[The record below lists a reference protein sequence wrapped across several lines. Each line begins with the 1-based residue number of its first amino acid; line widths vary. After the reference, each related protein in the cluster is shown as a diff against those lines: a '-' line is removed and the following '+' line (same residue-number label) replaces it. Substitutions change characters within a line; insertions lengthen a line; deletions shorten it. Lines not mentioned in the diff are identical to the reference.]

1 MTLLNNDNRCAT
13 SVVSANTHKVLG
25 DNPLLKL
32 WNLRVLVRTSAFNRF
47 FERYGGLHDPEI
59 LHILGLSELDQ
70 IKGAEKKVIFAHL
83 TDTLKMLED
92 CIHASPK
99 DIFSAN
105 IAVLQK
111 SLNLTQCEI
120 DILRFVIVSG
130 SSMGFSQLTETLG
143 EMSNEQIKH
152 TLSII
157 LNVPRND
164 IENAIHSNGTLISSG
179 LLRMDTNGSYMR
191 LLYNCFDV
199 PQSIKCA
206 LTQAQHNPEA
216 ILQCFFKVTEQSHLS
231 ITDFPHLKTDTD
243 LLSCYLRSAE
253 TGCTRGVNVLI
264 YGEPG
269 TGKTELVK
277 TLSQHCGFQ
286 LYEITMQDMEGNP
299 VNGKDRFA
307 AYQLTQKMLAN
318 KEKSAILFD
327 EIEDAFPDV
336 NFSPFGHVTRP
347 GFKKAW
353 VHQLLEANPVPAF
366 WLCNSVVQLDDSVLR
381 RFDFV
386 LNLRSPTRN
395 IRRRILDKYL
405 GHLGLSETWL
415 AQMAEHEHLV
425 PAHAES
431 AAKIAAHLDAENTKE
446 LEKNLERIIG
456 NKLQVMGL
464 SRKPRTVARREI
476 RYNLEHLNPDQ
487 DLEALTKGLQK
498 NHQARICLYGASGT
512 GKTAFAHYVAEQ
524 LDKPLLKKRASDILS
539 KWVGEAEKNIA
550 AMFNEAEADDMV
562 LLIDEVDSFLLDRG
576 SSRHSWE
583 ITQVNELLVQMES
596 FNGVFIASTN
606 LLNLVD
612 VASLRRFDL
621 KIKFDYMKSEQ
632 AWALFL
638 QVLEEH
644 NCTIDNKTLQYK
656 TGLAQLNNLTPGD
669 FATVV
674 RQSRSLN
681 KTIHPRY
688 LLGALEK
695 ECKTKPGAG
704 KSIGFMAV

>member
-1 MTLLNNDNRCAT
+1 MTQVKDNKQ
-13 SVVSANTHKVLG
+13 SSANMDVRKIS
-25 DNPLLKL
+25 DCDPLLKL
-32 WNLRVLVRTSAFNRF
+32 WNLRILIRLNVFSRF
-47 FERYGGLHDPEI
+47 FDRYGGLHDPETM
-59 LHILGLSELDQ
+59 HVLGLSAFLQDENVD
-70 IKGAEKKVIFAHL
+70 KKIIFSNL
-83 TDTLKMLED
+83 SNTLEALESD
-92 CIHASPK
+92 ALISPQ

-105 IAVLQK
+105 IAVLQT

-120 DILRFVIVSG
+120 DILRFVIISG
-130 SSMGFSQLTETLG
+130 SSAGFNMVVETLG
-143 EMSNEQIKH
+143 EMSNEKIRH

-157 LNVPRND
+157 LDVPRNE
-164 IENAIHSNGTLISSG
+164 IENAMRSNGTLISSG
-179 LLRMDTNGSYMR
+179 LLRINASGHYMHS
-191 LLYNCFDV
+191 LQQCFDV
-199 PQSIKCA
+199 PHSIKYA
-206 LTQAQHNPEA
+206 LTQEQNNPGA
-216 ILQCFFKVTEQSHLS
+216 ILQCFFKMADQAHLS
-231 ITDFPHLKTDTD
+231 IEDFPHLKTDID
-243 LLSCYLRSAE
+243 LLTCYLQSAE
-253 TGCTRGVNVLI
+253 KKHIQGINVLI

-277 TLSQHCGFQ
+277 TLSRYCGFE

-299 VNGKDRFA
+299 IDGKDRFA

-318 KEKSAILFD
+318 KEKAAILFD

-347 GFKKAW
+347 DFKKAW
-353 VHQLLEANPVPAF
+353 VHQLLEENSIPAF

-405 GHLGLSETWL
+405 GHLGLSDTWL

-431 AAKIAAHLDAENTKE
+431 AAKIAVHLNDDNTKE

-464 SRKPRTVARREI
+464 SRKPRTVISRET
-476 RYNLEHLNPDQ
+476 RYSLEYLNPDQ
-487 DLEALTKGLQK
+487 DLEALTRGLQK
-498 NHQARICLYGASGT
+498 NHQARICLYGAPGT

-524 LDKPLLKKRASDILS
+524 LDKPLLKKQASDILS
-539 KWVGEAEKNIA
+539 KWVGEAEQNIA
-550 AMFNEAEADDMV
+550 AMFDEAEADDMV
-562 LLIDEVDSFLLDRG
+562 LLVDEVDSFLLDRG
-576 SSRHSWE
+576 SSQNSWE

-612 VASLRRFDL
+612 AASLRRFDL
-621 KIKFDYMKSEQ
+621 KIKFDYMKPEQ
-632 AWALFL
+632 AWTLFL
-638 QVLEEH
+638 QVLKEH
-644 NCTIDNKTLQYK
+644 GCNLKSETKQYK
-656 TGLAQLNNLTPGD
+656 IVLARLDNLTPGD

-681 KTIHPRY
+681 KTIDPRY
-688 LLGALEK
+688 LLSALEK
-695 ECKTKPGAG
+695 ECKAKPGAG
-704 KSIGFMAV
+704 KSIGFMGS

>member
-1 MTLLNNDNRCAT
+1 MTQVSDT
-13 SVVSANTHKVLG
+13 QQSSANMDAHKTSGG
-25 DNPLLKL
+25 DPLLML
-32 WNLRVLVRTSAFNRF
+32 WNLRILIRLNVFNRF
-47 FERYGGLHDPEI
+47 FDRYGGLHDPETM
-59 LHILGLSELDQ
+59 HVLGLSAFLQDENID
-70 IKGAEKKVIFAHL
+70 KKTMFSNLAN
-83 TDTLKMLED
+83 TLKTLESD
-92 CIHASPK
+92 TPTAPR

-105 IAVLQK
+105 ITILQK

-130 SSMGFSQLTETLG
+130 SSAGFNMVVETLG
-143 EMSNEQIKH
+143 EMSNEQIRQ
-152 TLSII
+152 TLSVI
-157 LNVPRND
+157 LNVSRSE
-164 IENAIHSNGTLISSG
+164 IENAMRSNGALISSG
-179 LLRMDTNGSYMR
+179 LLRINASGHYMHS
-191 LLYNCFDV
+191 LQQCFDV
-199 PQSIKCA
+199 PHSIKYA
-206 LTQAQHNPEA
+206 LTQEQNNPEA
-216 ILQCFFKVTEQSHLS
+216 ILQCFFKTASQSHLS
-231 ITDFPHLKTDTD
+231 IEDFPHLKTDID
-243 LLSCYLRSAE
+243 LLMCYLQSAE
-253 TGCTRGVNVLI
+253 KKHIPGINVLI

-277 TLSQHCGFQ
+277 TLSRCCGFE

-299 VNGKDRFA
+299 IDGKDRFS

-347 GFKKAW
+347 DFKKAW
-353 VHQLLEANPVPAF
+353 VHQLLEENPIPAF

-405 GHLGLSETWL
+405 GHLGLSDAWL

-431 AAKIAAHLDAENTKE
+431 AAKIAAHLNAGNTKE

-464 SRKPRTVARREI
+464 SRKPRTVISRET
-476 RYNLEHLNPDQ
+476 RYSLEYLNPDQ
-487 DLEALTKGLQK
+487 NLEALTKGLQQ
-498 NHQARICLYGASGT
+498 NHQARICLYGAPGT

-524 LDKPLLKKRASDILS
+524 LDKPLLKKQASDILS
-539 KWVGEAEKNIA
+539 KWVGEAEQNIA
-550 AMFNEAEADDMV
+550 AMFDEAEADDMV
-562 LLIDEVDSFLLDRG
+562 LLVDEVDSFLLDRG
-576 SSRHSWE
+576 SAQNSWE

-612 VASLRRFDL
+612 AASLRRFDL
-621 KIKFDYMKSEQ
+621 KIKFDHMKPEQ

-644 NCTIDNKTLQYK
+644 GCNVKDETRQYK
-656 TGLAQLNNLTPGD
+656 TDLARLDNLTPGD

-681 KTIHPRY
+681 KTIDPRY
-688 LLGALEK
+688 LLSALEK
-695 ECKTKPGAG
+695 ECKAKPGAG
-704 KSIGFMAV
+704 KSIGFMGS

>member
-1 MTLLNNDNRCAT
+1 MTQVNDNKQ
-13 SVVSANTHKVLG
+13 SSANVDAHKTSDCDL
-25 DNPLLKL
+25 LLKL
-32 WNLRVLVRTSAFNRF
+32 WNLRILIRLNVFNRF
-47 FERYGGLHDPEI
+47 FDRYGGLHDPETM
-59 LHILGLSELDQ
+59 HVLGLSAFLQDESVD
-70 IKGAEKKVIFAHL
+70 KKTIFSNL
-83 TDTLKMLED
+83 SNTLKTLESDTLTPPQD
-92 CIHASPK
+92 V
-99 DIFSAN
+99 FSIN

-120 DILRFVIVSG
+120 DILRFIIVSG
-130 SSMGFSQLTETLG
+130 SSAGFNMVVETLG
-143 EMSNEQIKH
+143 EMSNEQIRY

-157 LNVPRND
+157 LNVSLSD
-164 IENAIHSNGTLISSG
+164 VENAMRTNGALISSG
-179 LLRMDTNGSYMR
+179 LLRINTSGHYMHS
-191 LLYNCFDV
+191 LQQCFDV
-199 PQSIKCA
+199 PHSIKYA
-206 LTQAQHNPEA
+206 LTQEQNNPGA
-216 ILQCFFKVTEQSHLS
+216 ILQCFFKIADQSHLS
-231 ITDFPHLKTDTD
+231 IEDFPHLKTDID
-243 LLSCYLRSAE
+243 LLACYLQSAE
-253 TGCTRGVNVLI
+253 KKDVQGINVLI

-277 TLSQHCGFQ
+277 TLSRYCGFE
-286 LYEITMQDMEGNP
+286 LFEITMQDMDGNP
-299 VNGKDRFA
+299 IDGKDRFA

-347 GFKKAW
+347 DFKKAW
-353 VHQLLEANPVPAF
+353 VHQLLEENSIPAF

-405 GHLGLSETWL
+405 GHLGLSDTWL

-431 AAKIAAHLDAENTKE
+431 AAKIAAHLDDENTKE

-464 SRKPRTVARREI
+464 SRKPRTVISRET
-476 RYNLEHLNPDQ
+476 RYSLEYLNPDQ
-487 DLEALTKGLQK
+487 DLEALTRGLQQ
-498 NHQARICLYGASGT
+498 NHQARICLYGAPGT

-524 LDKPLLKKRASDILS
+524 LDKPLLKKQASDILS

-550 AMFNEAEADDMV
+550 AMFDEAEADDMV

-576 SSRHSWE
+576 SSQNSWE

-612 VASLRRFDL
+612 AASLRRFDL

-632 AWALFL
+632 AWTLFL

-644 NCTIDNKTLQYK
+644 GCNLKKSETQKYK
-656 TGLAQLNNLTPGD
+656 TDLTRLDNLTPGD
-669 FATVV
+669 FATIV

-688 LLGALEK
+688 LLSALEK
-695 ECKTKPGAG
+695 ECKAKPGAG
-704 KSIGFMAV
+704 KSIGFMGS

>member
-1 MTLLNNDNRCAT
+1 MTLLNDDNQLSSNADT
-13 SVVSANTHKVLG
+13 YKAPG

-32 WNLRVLVRTSAFNRF
+32 WNLRILVRLNVFNRF
-47 FERYGGLHDPEI
+47 FERYGGFHDQEFLHT
-59 LHILGLSELDQ
+59 LGLSEFHQ
-70 IKGAEKKVIFAHL
+70 KEGIEKKVIFERVCDAL
-83 TDTLKMLED
+83 KTLEEQM
-92 CIHASPK
+92 HVSPG

-120 DILRFVIVSG
+120 DILRFVIVSN
-130 SSMGFSQLTETLG
+130 SSMGFSQLVEMLG
-143 EMSNEQIKH
+143 EMNSEQIKH
-152 TLSII
+152 TLSVI
-157 LNVPRND
+157 LNISHND
-164 IENAIHSNGTLISSG
+164 IENAVRSNGTLISSG

-191 LLYNCFDV
+191 SLHHCFDV
-199 PQSIKCA
+199 PHSIKFA
-206 LTQAQHNPEA
+206 LTQEQNNPRA
-216 ILQCFFKVTEQSHLS
+216 ILQCFFKIVGQSHLS
-231 ITDFPHLKTDTD
+231 IEDFSHLKTDID
-243 LLSCYLRSAE
+243 LLSCYLQSAG
-253 TGCTRGVNVLI
+253 TNGVSGVNVLI

-277 TLSQHCGFQ
+277 TLSQYCDFQ

-299 VNGKDRFA
+299 IDGKDRFS

-318 KEKSAILFD
+318 KERSAILFD
-327 EIEDAFPDV
+327 EIEDVFPDV
-336 NFSPFGHVTRP
+336 SFSPFGHVTRP
-347 GFKKAW
+347 DFKKAW
-353 VHQLLEANPVPAF
+353 VHQLLEENSIPAF

-395 IRRRILDKYL
+395 IRRHILDKYL

-431 AAKIAAHLDAENTKE
+431 AAKIAAHLNTENTKE
-446 LEKNLERIIG
+446 LEKSLERIIG

-464 SRKPRTVARREI
+464 SRKPRTVIRRET
-476 RYNLEHLNPDQ
+476 RYNLEYLNPDQ
-487 DLEALTKGLQK
+487 DLKALTKGLQQ
-498 NHQARICLYGASGT
+498 NHQARICLYGAPGT

-524 LDKPLLKKRASDILS
+524 LDKPLLKKQASDILS

-550 AMFNEAEADDMV
+550 AMFDEAEADDMV
-562 LLIDEVDSFLLDRG
+562 LLVDEVDSFLLDRG
-576 SSRHSWE
+576 SSQNSWE

-612 VASLRRFDL
+612 AASLRRFDL
-621 KIKFDYMKSEQ
+621 KIKFDYMKPKQ
-632 AWALFL
+632 AWTLFL

-644 NCTIDNKTLQYK
+644 GCNIKDETEQYK
-656 TGLAQLNNLTPGD
+656 TDLTRLDNLTPGD

-681 KTIHPRY
+681 KTIQPRY

-695 ECKTKPGAG
+695 ECKAKPGAG
-704 KSIGFMAV
+704 KSIGFMGS

>member
-1 MTLLNNDNRCAT
+1 MTRLNNDEQSPANVDVHKT
-13 SVVSANTHKVLG
+13 S
-25 DNPLLKL
+25 DCDPLLKL
-32 WNLRVLVRTSAFNRF
+32 WNLRILIRLNAFSRF
-47 FERYGGLHDPEI
+47 FDRYGGLHDPETM
-59 LHILGLSELDQ
+59 HVLGLSAFLQDENVD
-70 IKGAEKKVIFAHL
+70 KK
-83 TDTLKMLED
+83 T
-92 CIHASPK
+92 
-99 DIFSAN
+99 IFSNLSTTLEALENNTLTSPHDVFSTN

-120 DILRFVIVSG
+120 DILRFVIISG
-130 SSMGFSQLTETLG
+130 SSAGFNMVVETLG
-143 EMSNEQIKH
+143 EMSSEKIRH

-157 LNVPRND
+157 LNVPRNE
-164 IENAIHSNGTLISSG
+164 IENAMRSNGTLISSG
-179 LLRMDTNGSYMR
+179 LLRINASGHYMHS
-191 LLYNCFDV
+191 LQQCFDV
-199 PQSIKCA
+199 PHSIKYA
-206 LTQAQHNPEA
+206 LTQEQNNPGA
-216 ILQCFFKVTEQSHLS
+216 ILQCFFKMADQPHLS
-231 ITDFPHLKTDTD
+231 IEDFPHLKTDID
-243 LLSCYLRSAE
+243 LLTSYLQSAE
-253 TGCTRGVNVLI
+253 KKHVQGINVLI

-277 TLSQHCGFQ
+277 TLSRYCGFE

-299 VNGKDRFA
+299 IDGKDRFA
-307 AYQLTQKMLAN
+307 AYQLTQKMLAS
-318 KEKSAILFD
+318 KEKAAILFD

-347 GFKKAW
+347 DFKKAW
-353 VHQLLEANPVPAF
+353 VHQLLEENSIPAF

-405 GHLGLSETWL
+405 GHLGLSDAWL

-431 AAKIAAHLDAENTKE
+431 AAKIADHLNNDNTKA

-464 SRKPRTVARREI
+464 SRKPRTVISRET
-476 RYNLEHLNPDQ
+476 RYSLEYLNPDQ
-487 DLEALTKGLQK
+487 DLEALSRGLQQ
-498 NHQARICLYGASGT
+498 NHQARICLYGAPGT

-524 LDKPLLKKRASDILS
+524 LDKPLLKKQASDILS

-550 AMFNEAEADDMV
+550 TMFDEAEADDMV
-562 LLIDEVDSFLLDRG
+562 LLVDEVDSFLLDRG
-576 SSRHSWE
+576 SSQNSWE

-612 VASLRRFDL
+612 AASLRRFDL
-621 KIKFDYMKSEQ
+621 KIKFDYMKPEQ
-632 AWALFL
+632 AWTLFL
-638 QVLEEH
+638 QVLKEH
-644 NCTIDNKTLQYK
+644 GSNLKSETKQYK
-656 TGLAQLNNLTPGD
+656 AALARLDNLTPGD

-681 KTIHPRY
+681 KIIDPRY
-688 LLGALEK
+688 LLSALEK
-695 ECKTKPGAG
+695 ECKAKPGAG
-704 KSIGFMAV
+704 KSIGFMGS

>member
-1 MTLLNNDNRCAT
+1 MTLLN
-13 SVVSANTHKVLG
+13 ANEQSSDHTDTDKISG
-25 DNPLLKL
+25 NNPLLKL
-32 WNLRVLVRTSAFNRF
+32 WNLRILVRLNVFNRF
-47 FERYGGLHDPEI
+47 FDRYGGLHDPETM
-59 LHILGLSELDQ
+59 HVLGLSELQQD
-70 IKGAEKKVIFAHL
+70 EEVDKKIVFSTL
-83 TDTLKMLED
+83 RDTLKTLESHTLTFPD
-92 CIHASPK
+92 
-99 DIFSAN
+99 DVFSTN

-111 SLNLTQCEI
+111 SLNLTQYEI
-120 DILRFVIVSG
+120 DILRFVIVS
-130 SSMGFSQLTETLG
+130 SSSTGFNLVIETLG
-143 EMSNEQIKH
+143 EMSNEQIRH

-157 LNVPRND
+157 LNLPRNEID
-164 IENAIHSNGTLISSG
+164 NAIRSNGALRSSG
-179 LLRMDTNGSYMR
+179 LLRIDTSGQYMR
-191 LLYNCFDV
+191 LLHNCFDV
-199 PQSIKCA
+199 PHSIKHA
-206 LTQAQHNPEA
+206 LTQEQNNPAA
-216 ILQCFFKVTEQSHLS
+216 ILQCFFKIADQSPLL
-231 ITDFPHLKTDTD
+231 IGDFSHLKTDVD
-243 LLSCYLRSAE
+243 LLTAYLRSAE
-253 TGCTRGVNVLI
+253 KNQTPGVNVLI

-277 TLSQHCGFQ
+277 TLSRHCGFE
-286 LYEITMQDMEGNP
+286 LFEITMQDMEGNP
-299 VNGKDRFA
+299 IDGKDRFS

-347 GFKKAW
+347 DFKKAW
-353 VHQLLEANPVPAF
+353 VHQLLEENLIPAF
-366 WLCNSVVQLDDSVLR
+366 WLCNSVIQLDDSVLR

-405 GHLGLSETWL
+405 GHLGLSDTWM
-415 AQMAEHEHLV
+415 AKMAEHEHLV

-431 AAKIAAHLDAENTKE
+431 AAKIAVHLDAENTSA

-464 SRKPRTVARREI
+464 SRKPRTVISRETH
-476 RYNLEHLNPDQ
+476 YSLEYLNPDQ
-487 DLEALTKGLQK
+487 DLEALTSGLQQ
-498 NHQARICLYGASGT
+498 NHQARICLYGAPGT

-524 LDKPLLKKRASDILS
+524 LDRPLLKKQASDILS

-550 AMFNEAEADDMV
+550 AMFDEAEADDMV
-562 LLIDEVDSFLLDRG
+562 LLVDEVDSFLLDRG
-576 SSRHSWE
+576 TSQHSWE

-612 VASLRRFDL
+612 AAALRRFDL
-621 KIKFDYMKSEQ
+621 KIKFDYMKPKQ
-632 AWALFL
+632 AWGLFL

-644 NCTIDNKTLQYK
+644 DCDLKKSEIKQYK
-656 TGLAQLNNLTPGD
+656 TDLARLDNLTPGD

-681 KTIHPRY
+681 KTIHPHY
-688 LLGALEK
+688 LLSALEK
-695 ECKTKPGAG
+695 ECQAKPGAG
-704 KSIGFMAV
+704 KSIGFM

>member
-1 MTLLNNDNRCAT
+1 MTRLNDNKQF
-13 SVVSANTHKVLG
+13 SVDMGAHKAS
-25 DNPLLKL
+25 DCEQLLKL
-32 WNLRVLVRTSAFNRF
+32 WNLRILVRLNVFNRF
-47 FERYGGLHDPEI
+47 FDRYGGLHDPETM
-59 LHILGLSELDQ
+59 HVLGLSAFLQDENID
-70 IKGAEKKVIFAHL
+70 KK
-83 TDTLKMLED
+83 T
-92 CIHASPK
+92 
-99 DIFSAN
+99 IFSNLTNTLNTLESNTLTPSGDVFSVN
-105 IAVLQK
+105 IEVLQK

-120 DILRFVIVSG
+120 DILRFVIVS
-130 SSMGFSQLTETLG
+130 SSSTGFNMVVETLG
-143 EMSNEQIKH
+143 EMGNEQIRH
-152 TLSII
+152 SLSVI
-157 LNVPRND
+157 LNVARSEVD
-164 IENAIHSNGTLISSG
+164 NAMRTNGALISSG
-179 LLRMDTNGSYMR
+179 LLRINISGHYMHS
-191 LLYNCFDV
+191 LQQCFDV
-199 PQSIKCA
+199 PHSIKYA
-206 LTQAQHNPEA
+206 LIQEQNNPGA
-216 ILQCFFKVTEQSHLS
+216 ILQCFFKMADQPHLS
-231 ITDFPHLKTDTD
+231 VEDFPHLKADVNLLTD
-243 LLSCYLRSAE
+243 YLQSVE
-253 TGCTRGVNVLI
+253 KKHIPGVNVLI

-277 TLSQHCGFQ
+277 TLSRYCGFE

-299 VNGKDRFA
+299 IDGQDRFS

-347 GFKKAW
+347 DFKKAW
-353 VHQLLEANPVPAF
+353 VHQLLEENSIPAF

-405 GHLGLSETWL
+405 GHLGLSDVWL

-431 AAKIAAHLDAENTKE
+431 AAKIAVHLDVENTKE
-446 LEKNLERIIG
+446 LEKSLERIIG

-464 SRKPRTVARREI
+464 SRKPRTVISRET
-476 RYNLEHLNPDQ
+476 RYSLEYLNPDQ
-487 DLEALTKGLQK
+487 DLGALTGGLQK
-498 NHQARICLYGASGT
+498 NQQARICLYGAPGT

-524 LDKPLLKKRASDILS
+524 LDKPLLKKQASDILG

-550 AMFNEAEADDMV
+550 AMFDEAEADDMV
-562 LLIDEVDSFLLDRG
+562 LLVDEVDSFLLDRG
-576 SSRHSWE
+576 SSQNSWE

-612 VASLRRFDL
+612 AASLRRFDL
-621 KIKFDYMKSEQ
+621 KIKFDYMKPEQ
-632 AWALFL
+632 AWRLFL

-644 NCTIDNKTLQYK
+644 GCNVKSETKQYK
-656 TGLAQLNNLTPGD
+656 TGLERLDNLTPGD

-688 LLGALEK
+688 LLSTLEK
-695 ECKTKPGAG
+695 ECRVKPGAG
-704 KSIGFMAV
+704 KSIGFMG

>member
-1 MTLLNNDNRCAT
+1 MTQVKDNKQ
-13 SVVSANTHKVLG
+13 SSANMDVRKIS
-25 DNPLLKL
+25 DCDPLLKL
-32 WNLRVLVRTSAFNRF
+32 WNLRILIRLNVFSRF
-47 FERYGGLHDPEI
+47 FDRYGGLHDPETM
-59 LHILGLSELDQ
+59 HVLGLSAFLQDENVD
-70 IKGAEKKVIFAHL
+70 KKIIFSNL
-83 TDTLKMLED
+83 SNTLEALESD
-92 CIHASPK
+92 ALISPQ

-105 IAVLQK
+105 IAVLQT

-120 DILRFVIVSG
+120 DILRFVIISG
-130 SSMGFSQLTETLG
+130 SSAGFNMVVETLG
-143 EMSNEQIKH
+143 EMSNEKIRH

-157 LNVPRND
+157 LDVPRNE
-164 IENAIHSNGTLISSG
+164 IENAMRSNGTLISSG
-179 LLRMDTNGSYMR
+179 LLRINASGHYMHS
-191 LLYNCFDV
+191 LQQCFDV
-199 PQSIKCA
+199 PHSIKYA
-206 LTQAQHNPEA
+206 LTQEQNNPGA
-216 ILQCFFKVTEQSHLS
+216 ILQCFFKMADQSHLS
-231 ITDFPHLKTDTD
+231 IEDFPHLKTDID
-243 LLSCYLRSAE
+243 LLTCYLQSAE
-253 TGCTRGVNVLI
+253 KKHIQGINVLI

-277 TLSQHCGFQ
+277 TLSRYCGFE

-299 VNGKDRFA
+299 IDGKDRFA

-318 KEKSAILFD
+318 KEKAAILFD

-347 GFKKAW
+347 DFKKAW
-353 VHQLLEANPVPAF
+353 VHQLLEENSIPAF

-405 GHLGLSETWL
+405 GHLGLSDTWL

-431 AAKIAAHLDAENTKE
+431 AAKIAVHLNDDNTKE

-464 SRKPRTVARREI
+464 SRKPRTVISRET
-476 RYNLEHLNPDQ
+476 RYSLEYLNPDQ
-487 DLEALTKGLQK
+487 DLEALSRGLQQ
-498 NHQARICLYGASGT
+498 NHQARICLYGAPGT

-524 LDKPLLKKRASDILS
+524 LDKPLLKKQASDILS

-550 AMFNEAEADDMV
+550 TMFDEAEADDMV
-562 LLIDEVDSFLLDRG
+562 LLVDEVDSFLLDRG
-576 SSRHSWE
+576 SSQNSWE

-612 VASLRRFDL
+612 AASLRRFDL
-621 KIKFDYMKSEQ
+621 KIKFDYMKPEQ
-632 AWALFL
+632 AWILFL
-638 QVLEEH
+638 QVLKEH
-644 NCTIDNKTLQYK
+644 GCNPKSETKQYK
-656 TGLAQLNNLTPGD
+656 IVLARLDNLTPGD

-681 KTIHPRY
+681 KTIDPRY
-688 LLGALEK
+688 LLSALEK
-695 ECKTKPGAG
+695 ECKAKPGAG
-704 KSIGFMAV
+704 KSIGFMGS

>member
-1 MTLLNNDNRCAT
+1 MTRLNDNKQP
-13 SVVSANTHKVLG
+13 SVNMDTHKDSG
-25 DNPLLKL
+25 YDPLLQL
-32 WNLRVLVRTSAFNRF
+32 WNLRILVRLNAFNRF
-47 FERYGGLHDPEI
+47 FDRYGGLHDPETM
-59 LHILGLSELDQ
+59 HVLGLSEFLQDQ
-70 IKGAEKKVIFAHL
+70 SVDKKTIFSSL
-83 TDTLKMLED
+83 SDTLKTLEN
-92 CIHASPK
+92 STLTSTR

-120 DILRFVIVSG
+120 DILRFVIVS
-130 SSMGFSQLTETLG
+130 SSSTGFNMVVETLG
-143 EMSNEQIKH
+143 EMSNEQIRH

-157 LNVPRND
+157 LDVPRAD
-164 IENAIHSNGTLISSG
+164 IDNAMRANGALISSG
-179 LLRMDTNGSYMR
+179 LLRIDAGGQYMHSLQR
-191 LLYNCFDV
+191 CFDV
-199 PQSIKCA
+199 PQSIKYA
-206 LTQAQHNPEA
+206 LTQEQNNPGA
-216 ILQCFFKVTEQSHLS
+216 ILQCFFKMTDQSHLL
-231 ITDFPHLKTDTD
+231 IEDFSHLKTDID
-243 LLSCYLRSAE
+243 LLTCYLRSIE
-253 TGCTRGVNVLI
+253 VNRISGVNVLI

-277 TLSQHCGFQ
+277 TLSKHCGLE
-286 LYEITMQDMEGNP
+286 LYEITMQDMDGSPINGN
-299 VNGKDRFA
+299 DRFA

-347 GFKKAW
+347 DFRKAW
-353 VHQLLEANPVPAF
+353 VHQLLEENRIPAF

-405 GHLGLSETWL
+405 GHLGLSDAWL
-415 AQMAEHEHLV
+415 AQMAENEHLV

-431 AAKIAAHLDAENTKE
+431 AAKIAAHLESGKTKE
-446 LEKNLERIIG
+446 LEKSLERIIG

-464 SRKPRTVARREI
+464 SRKPRTVINRET
-476 RYNLEHLNPDQ
+476 RYSLEYLNPDQ
-487 DLEALTKGLQK
+487 DLKALTMGLKQ
-498 NHQARICLYGASGT
+498 NHQARICLYGAPGT

-524 LDKPLLKKRASDILS
+524 LDKPLLKKQASDILS

-550 AMFNEAEADDMV
+550 AMFDEAEADDMV
-562 LLIDEVDSFLLDRG
+562 LLVDEVDSFLLDRG
-576 SSRHSWE
+576 SSQNSWE

-606 LLNLVD
+606 LMDLVD
-612 VASLRRFDL
+612 AASLRRFDL
-621 KIKFDYMKSEQ
+621 KIKFDYLKSEQ
-632 AWALFL
+632 AWSLFL

-644 NCTIDNKTLQYK
+644 DCDIEDKTMQYK
-656 TGLAQLNNLTPGD
+656 NALARLYNLTPGD

-681 KTIHPRY
+681 KAILPRY

-695 ECKTKPGAG
+695 ECKAKPGAG
-704 KSIGFMAV
+704 KSIGFTGS

>member
-1 MTLLNNDNRCAT
+1 MTLLNNDT
-13 SVVSANTHKVLG
+13 QFPVSPTANTHKILG

-32 WNLRVLVRTSAFNRF
+32 WNLRVLVRTGAFNRF
-47 FERYGGLHDPEI
+47 FERYGGLHDPEV
-59 LHILGLSELDQ
+59 LHILGLSEFDQ
-70 IKGAEKKVIFAHL
+70 IKGTEKKAVFAHL
-83 TDTLKMLED
+83 SDTLKTLED
-92 CIHASPK
+92 CIHTSPK

-130 SSMGFSQLTETLG
+130 SSMGFNQLTEILG

-157 LNVPRND
+157 LNIPRND
-164 IENAIHSNGTLISSG
+164 IENAIRSNGTLISSG
-179 LLRMDTNGSYMR
+179 LLRMDANGSYLR
-191 LLYNCFDV
+191 LLYHCFDV

-206 LTQAQHNPEA
+206 LTQAQNDPKA
-216 ILQCFFKVTEQSHLS
+216 ILQCFFKITDQSHLS
-231 ITDFPHLKTDTD
+231 VTDFPHLKADID

-253 TGCTRGVNVLI
+253 TGCGGGINILI

-307 AYQLTQKMLAN
+307 AYQLTQKMLSN

-327 EIEDAFPDV
+327 EIEDVFPDV

-353 VHQLLEANPVPAF
+353 VHQLLEENPVPAF
-366 WLCNSVVQLDDSVLR
+366 WLCNSVVQLDNSR

-405 GHLGLSETWL
+405 GHLGLSDAWL

-431 AAKIAAHLDAENTKE
+431 AAKIAAHLDAENTQE

-456 NKLQVMGL
+456 NKLHVMGL
-464 SRKPRTVARREI
+464 SRKPRTVISRET
-476 RYNLEHLNPDQ
+476 RYSLEYLNPDQ
-487 DLEALTKGLQK
+487 DLEALTRGLQQ
-498 NHQARICLYGASGT
+498 NHQARICLYGAPGT

-524 LDKPLLKKRASDILS
+524 LDKPLLKKQASDILS

-550 AMFNEAEADDMV
+550 AMFDEAEADDMV
-562 LLIDEVDSFLLDRG
+562 LLVDEVDSFLLDRG
-576 SSRHSWE
+576 SSQNSWE
-583 ITQVNELLVQMES
+583 ITQVNELLVQMER
-596 FNGVFIASTN
+596 FTGVFIASTN

-612 VASLRRFDL
+612 AASLRRFDL
-621 KIKFDYMKSEQ
+621 KIKFDYLKPAP

-644 NCTIDNKTLQYK
+644 DCSIEDKAMQCKTAL
-656 TGLAQLNNLTPGD
+656 TRLDNLTPGD

-674 RQSRSLN
+674 RQSRSLG
-681 KTIHPRY
+681 KTMHPRY

-695 ECKTKPGAG
+695 ECKAKPGAG
-704 KSIGFMAV
+704 KSIGFMAM

>member
-1 MTLLNNDNRCAT
+1 MKQLNDNKQ
-13 SVVSANTHKVLG
+13 SSAHMEDEHKASG
-25 DNPLLKL
+25 CDPLLKL
-32 WNLRVLVRTSAFNRF
+32 WNLRILIRLNTFNRVF
-47 FERYGGLHDPEI
+47 DRYGGLQDPEMM
-59 LHILGLSELDQ
+59 HILGLSAFLQNEGVD
-70 IKGAEKKVIFAHL
+70 KKTIFSNL
-83 TDTLKMLED
+83 SNTLKALENETPM
-92 CIHASPK
+92 APQ
-99 DIFSAN
+99 DIFSVN
-105 IAVLQK
+105 IKILQK
-111 SLNLTQCEI
+111 SLSLTPCEI

-130 SSMGFSQLTETLG
+130 SSSGFNMVIETLG
-143 EMSNEQIKH
+143 EMSNEQIRH
-152 TLSII
+152 ALSII
-157 LNVPRND
+157 LNVPRSE
-164 IENAIHSNGTLISSG
+164 IENAMRTNGALISAG
-179 LLRMDTNGSYMR
+179 LLRFNTSGHYMHS
-191 LLYNCFDV
+191 LQQCFDI
-199 PQSIKCA
+199 PHSIKYA
-206 LTQAQHNPEA
+206 LTQEQNNPEA
-216 ILQCFFKVTEQSHLS
+216 ILQCFFKIADQSHLS
-231 ITDFPHLKTDTD
+231 IADFPHLKADIT
-243 LLSCYLRSAE
+243 LLAGYLQSAE
-253 TGCTRGVNVLI
+253 KKHIPGINVLI

-277 TLSQHCGFQ
+277 TLTRHCGLE

-299 VNGKDRFA
+299 IDGKDRFS

-347 GFKKAW
+347 DFKKAW
-353 VHQLLEANPVPAF
+353 VHQLLEGNPIPAF

-386 LNLRSPTRN
+386 LNLRAPTRN

-405 GHLGLSETWL
+405 GHLNLSDAWL

-425 PAHAES
+425 PAHAEN
-431 AAKIAAHLDAENTKE
+431 AAKIAAHLNTENSRE

-464 SRKPRTVARREI
+464 SRKPRTVISRET
-476 RYNLEHLNPDQ
+476 RYSLEYLNPDQ
-487 DLEALTKGLQK
+487 DLEALTQGLQQ
-498 NHQARICLYGASGT
+498 NHQARICLYGAPGT
-512 GKTAFAHYVAEQ
+512 GKTAFAHYVAEY
-524 LDKPLLKKRASDILS
+524 LDKPLLKKQASDILS

-550 AMFNEAEADDMV
+550 AMFDEAEADDMV

-576 SSRHSWE
+576 SAQNSWE

-612 VASLRRFDL
+612 AASLRRFDL
-621 KIKFDYMKSEQ
+621 KIKFDYMKPKQ
-632 AWALFL
+632 AWTLFL

-644 NCTIDNKTLQYK
+644 GCHVEEEARQYK
-656 TGLAQLNNLTPGD
+656 TDLVRLDNLTPGD

-681 KTIHPRY
+681 KTIQPHY
-688 LLGALEK
+688 LLAALEK
-695 ECKTKPGAG
+695 ECKAKPGAG
-704 KSIGFMAV
+704 KSIGFIGS

>member
-1 MTLLNNDNRCAT
+1 MTKITDNRQSPTNMDAHKKT
-13 SVVSANTHKVLG
+13 SDCDS
-25 DNPLLKL
+25 LLKL
-32 WNLRVLVRTSAFNRF
+32 WNLRILTRLNVFNRF
-47 FERYGGLHDPEI
+47 FDRYGGLHDPETM
-59 LHILGLSELDQ
+59 HVLGLSAFLHDENVG
-70 IKGAEKKVIFAHL
+70 K
-83 TDTLKMLED
+83 
-92 CIHASPK
+92 K
-99 DIFSAN
+99 DIFSNLSNTLKSLESDTLTSPQDVFSVN
-105 IAVLQK
+105 ISVLQK

-130 SSMGFSQLTETLG
+130 SSAGFNMVVETLG
-143 EMSNEQIKH
+143 EMSNEQIRNS
-152 TLSII
+152 LSII
-157 LNVPRND
+157 LNVPRNEID
-164 IENAIHSNGTLISSG
+164 NAMRTNGTLISSG
-179 LLRMDTNGSYMR
+179 LLRINTSGHYMHS
-191 LLYNCFDV
+191 LQQCFDV
-199 PQSIKCA
+199 PHSIKYA
-206 LTQAQHNPEA
+206 LTQEQNNPGA
-216 ILQCFFKVTEQSHLS
+216 ILQCFFKMVDQSHLS
-231 ITDFPHLKTDTD
+231 IEDFPHLTADID
-243 LLSCYLRSAE
+243 LLTCYLQSAE
-253 TGCTRGVNVLI
+253 KKNIQGINVLI

-277 TLSQHCGFQ
+277 TLSQYCGFE

-299 VNGKDRFA
+299 IDGKDRFA

-347 GFKKAW
+347 DFKKAW
-353 VHQLLEANPVPAF
+353 VHQLLEENSIPAF

-405 GHLGLSETWL
+405 GHLNLSEAWL

-431 AAKIAAHLDAENTKE
+431 AAKIAAHLNDGNTKA

-456 NKLQVMGL
+456 NKLQVLGL
-464 SRKPRTVARREI
+464 SRKPRTVISRET
-476 RYNLEHLNPDQ
+476 RYSLEYLNPDQ
-487 DLEALTKGLQK
+487 DLEALTRGLQQ
-498 NHQARICLYGASGT
+498 NHQARICLYGAPGT

-524 LDKPLLKKRASDILS
+524 LDKPLLKKQASDILS
-539 KWVGEAEKNIA
+539 KWVGEAEQNIA
-550 AMFNEAEADDMV
+550 AMFDEAEADDMV
-562 LLIDEVDSFLLDRG
+562 LLVDEVDSFLLDRG
-576 SSRHSWE
+576 SSQNSWE

-612 VASLRRFDL
+612 AASLRRFDL
-621 KIKFDYMKSEQ
+621 KIKFDCMKPQQ

-638 QVLEEH
+638 QILEEH
-644 NCTIDNKTLQYK
+644 GCTVEDEMKHWKTA
-656 TGLAQLNNLTPGD
+656 LARFDNLTPGD

-681 KTIHPRY
+681 KAIHPRY
-688 LLGALEK
+688 LLNALEK
-695 ECKTKPGAG
+695 ECRAKPGAG
-704 KSIGFMAV
+704 KSIGFMG